1 MSDNQ
6 DYSDLKALID
16 AFYDDMPLFAKHV
29 FDVDLTPKQI
39 EYCEAFK
46 NNQTITVKGSS
57 GWGKTFISAIS
68 LWWSLIVFDPVK
80 VTIFAP
86 SESTIKSGI
95 WNELQVLYSNM
106 APFFKDLFEVS
117 ATKIF
122 RKSRGETCWAE
133 YRLVSKDNIAAARG
147 FHSKNNI
154 VIADEASGIEDVIFT
169 GALLNVLNDGPGA
182 KVVLVS
188 NPDKASGFFF
198 KTWRDPELSKDW
210 VKVHGS
216 IRDKPNYTP
225 GEEERFARLY
235 GGVTSRDYLT
245 LVEGEFPLSDVDGL
259 ISREFLDEA
268 ITNKDVIPNPK
279 APIIWGLDPAGA
291 GKDKSVLAIR
301 HDNVLR
307 GFEEWAGLEPVA
319 LALRVKELYLK
330 TSKKDRPAVIA
341 VDGNGLGAGVYDAL
355 KHFKIPV
362 YKCMF
367 AEVPKRNPD
376 RYTRVRDQIWF
387 EMREWIHTGD
397 VSIPNHKKL
406 IEDLVIPTYED
417 SPKIKIEDKKSLK
430 KRLGRSP
437 DYADAL
443 ALTFSVS
450 HTRYASKYQWDKP
463 IEYDNLS
470 QWE

>member
-1 MSDNQ
+1 MTEPQ
-6 DYSDLKALID
+6 YDYDQLKGLFD
-16 AFYDDMPLFAKHV
+16 TFYEDMPLFAKHV
-29 FDVDLTPKQI
+29 FNVTLTPKQI
-39 EYCEAFK
+39 EYADAFK
-46 NNQTITVKGSS
+46 NNDTITVGGSS
-57 GWGKTFISAIS
+57 GWGKTFVSAIS
-68 LWWSLIVFDPVK
+68 LWWSLIVFNPVK

-95 WNELQVLYSNM
+95 WNELQVLYAKM
-106 APFFKDLFEVS
+106 DPVFKDLFEVS
-117 ATKIF
+117 ATKIA
-122 RKSRGETCWAE
+122 RKSGGETCWAE

-169 GALLNVLNDGPGA
+169 GALLNVLNDDFA

-198 KTWRDPELSKDW
+198 RTWRDPELSQDW
-210 VKVHGS
+210 VKVHGT
-216 IRDKPNYTP
+216 IRDKPNYKP
-225 GEEERFARLY
+225 GDEERFARLY
-235 GGVTSRDYLT
+235 GGVTSRDYLAM
-245 LVEGEFPLSDVDGL
+245 VEGEFPLSDVDGL
-259 ISREFLDEA
+259 ISREFIEDA
-268 ITNKDVIPNPK
+268 ISNKEVVPDPK

-291 GKDKSVLAIR
+291 GKDKSVLCIR

-307 GFEEWAGLEPVA
+307 GFEEWQGLEPVA
-319 LALRVKELYLK
+319 LALRVKELYLNTAK
-330 TSKKDRPAVIA
+330 INRPAVIA
-341 VDGNGLGAGVYDAL
+341 VDGNGLGAGVFDAL
-355 KHFKIPV
+355 KHFDIPV

-367 AEVPKRNPD
+367 AEVPKRKPD
-376 RYTRVRDQIWF
+376 RYTRVRDQIWW

-406 IEDLVIPTYED
+406 VEDLAIPTYED
-417 SPKIKIEDKKSLK
+417 APKIKIEDKKSLK